1 MDSAN
6 MTRTSDDSNS
16 SDDLIAELARL
27 MADEAR
33 TEPEAA
39 PPPEPLETPVPR
51 QKPTVSMPTPTTSP
65 SDRLGASRGSDALY
79 DADELTGERATP
91 KFSPT
96 FKKPAAR
103 ANPLRETVNEEPP
116 APVEQEPSFSAGF
129 TAPEFEEK
137 SPQRS
142 FETPPPSNQQAAP
155 EPSFDEN
162 TLGQMASFT
171 PPADFSAE
179 PASQS
184 EPAADLFVSADQPH
198 SPADTDPI
206 GDLIAARL
214 NNDAPPVTETRDEFV
229 SRGFEQTPPE
239 PEVEEDVFAVP
250 PVFGVGSE
258 PAEQAP
264 APQEP
269 APASANDPLND
280 IESLIGEAVRVDIDP
295 EPAPQQTF
303 QRQEPQVAASQ
314 PQTRDDVSG
323 AAAAAEAAI
332 LAATASMNNTAEP
345 QASGLSRVNR
355 AEAPPVAPTATPQM
369 EPSVQSEPTLQPEL
383 DEDLD
388 AGDQQS
394 FVKRVIVPVAAGFLL
409 LAIGVGLYL
418 TFGMGTP
425 NDGEA
430 PVLVSDGEAVKAEP
444 EAGTNTAST
453 ASDSVVFNELDGNE
467 AVTIE
472 QLVSRDQSTDV
483 ANSEV
488 SRVITTNDN
497 AESGLANRRV
507 RTVTVRPD
515 GTIVSG
521 DEALAATEILPVERP
536 NVPELPEE
544 STEVAA
550 SEFSGDPIS
559 PEATLGNEISAA
571 ANTLANAATSVVD
584 NTVEAVTSGAPIPRP
599 RPTNRSSDPIATVAN
614 AATNIVTNATNSDA
628 VNLIANTASQ
638 ALANGASSVTAP
650 ATNTVAAT
658 PAPTSTATATV
669 PASNA
674 QITTESPAAAYVQL
688 SSQRTEEAALQSLAN
703 IQSRFSN
710 VLIAPLEVQ
719 RADLGDRGIFYRV
732 RMPADSGTIANTVCA
747 DVQANGGDCFVR

>member
-39 PPPEPLETPVPR
+39 PPPEPLETPVPQ
-51 QKPTVSMPTPTTSP
+51 QKPTISMPTPTTSP

-116 APVEQEPSFSAGF
+116 APVEQEQSFSTGF

-137 SPQRS
+137 APQRS
-142 FETPPPSNQQAAP
+142 FEAPPPPNQPAAP

-162 TLGQMASFT
+162 TLGQMASYT

-179 PASQS
+179 PPRQP
-184 EPAADLFVSADQPH
+184 EPAPDPFETAGQPH
-198 SPADTDPI
+198 STADADPI
-206 GDLIAARL
+206 GDLISARL
-214 NNDAPPVTETRDEFV
+214 NNDAPQAAEPQDEFV
-229 SRGFEQTPPE
+229 SPRFEQTPPE
-239 PEVEEDVFAVP
+239 PEVEDDVFAVP
-250 PVFGVGSE
+250 PVFGLGSE
-258 PAEQAP
+258 ALEQAP
-264 APQEP
+264 PPQEP
-269 APASANDPLND
+269 APTSANDPLND

-295 EPAPQQTF
+295 EPAPEPTF
-303 QRQEPQVAASQ
+303 QRQEPQMAAPQ

-332 LAATASMNNTAEP
+332 LAATASMNTTTDS

-355 AEAPPVAPTATPQM
+355 AEAPPAPQTAAPRV

-388 AGDQQS
+388 AGNQQS
-394 FVKRVIVPVAAGFLL
+394 FVKRVIVPVAAGFLM

-425 NDGEA
+425 TDGEA
-430 PVLVSDGEAVKAEP
+430 PVLVSDGEAVKVEP

-467 AVTIE
+467 PVTIE
-472 QLVSRDQSTDV
+472 QLVSRDQSTEV

-536 NVPELPEE
+536 NVPELPQE

-571 ANTLANAATSVVD
+571 ANTLADAATSLVD
-584 NTVEAVTSGAPIPRP
+584 GAAEAVTSGAPIPRP
-599 RPTNRSSDPIATVAN
+599 RPNNRSSDPIATIAN
-614 AATNIVTNATNSDA
+614 TATDIVTNATNSDA

-650 ATNTVAAT
+650 ATNTAAAT
-658 PAPTSTATATV
+658 PTPTATV

-674 QITTESPAAAYVQL
+674 QITTASPAAAYVQL

-747 DVQANGGDCFVR
+747 DVQASGGDCFVR